1 MALYLQTANG
11 ETQTETKTDG
21 GAIAVDTSPTQAVR
35 MSSGTSA
42 STAPGVAEHSEGDN
56 AEVWSGTRSGNKQ
69 DPLEKSTV
77 RAAGLLVV
85 VEVVGQGQE
94 QGQPCQG
101 SGLNAAM
108 G

>member
-1 MALYLQTANG
+1 MALYLQTVNG

-56 AEVWSGTRSGNKQ
+56 AEVWSGTRSGNKI
-69 DPLEKSTV
+69 PWR
-77 RAAGLLVV
+77 RALSGLL
-85 VEVVGQGQE
+85 GYLSSSKSSAKAKSRDSPARG
-94 QGQPCQG
+94 
-101 SGLNAAM
+101 AD
-108 G
+108 

>member
-1 MALYLQTANG
+1 MRKY
-11 ETQTETKTDG
+11 
-21 GAIAVDTSPTQAVR
+21 
-35 MSSGTSA
+35 
-42 STAPGVAEHSEGDN
+42 GVALAVGI
-56 AEVWSGTRSGNKQ
+56 RSSA
-69 DPLEKSTV
+69 LEKSTV

>member
-21 GAIAVDTSPTQAVR
+21 GAIAVDTSPTHAVR

-56 AEVWSGTRSGNKQ
+56 AEVWSGTRSGNKI
-69 DPLEKSTV
+69 PWR
-77 RAAGLLVV
+77 RALSGLL
-85 VEVVGQGQE
+85 GYLSSSKSSAKAKSRDSPARG
-94 QGQPCQG
+94 
-101 SGLNAAM
+101 AD
-108 G
+108 